1 MKKFKPFLTGVMLCI
16 CSTAIAQYDYEYDEY
31 GQPVYNHAQY
41 NSYSDDDEEGWGTFY
56 VEYSPMQMVSS
67 AKDVDNRTYHSAT
80 LGVSYAFQLG
90 YNSPAYLEG
99 AFETTGAWFS
109 KRFNDGI
116 KYNMDIY
123 YSKIL
128 LNLAFRLNLADGF
141 AIVPFG
147 GVNLKYNI
155 YGEEREKDG
164 YGTDTWRLFD
174 DDYTYDDDYKRFQFG
189 YQAGLKL
196 IIGNCFSIGASW
208 KADLTPFCKYYDSY
222 TKKEETEK
230 FSGFSFSL
238 GYSF

>member
-1 MKKFKPFLTGVMLCI
+1 MKTIKQLL
-16 CSTAIAQYDYEYDEY
+16 AIAILSTISLTAS
-31 GQPVYNHAQY
+31 AQY
-41 NSYSDDDEEGWGTFY
+41 YEDGYYSTEYESKSHYSSNFEEGWGTFY
-56 VEYSPMQMVSS
+56 VEYSPMQLVSS
-67 AKDVDNRTYHSAT
+67 AKDVDNRTYHSASI
-80 LGVSYAFQLG
+80 GVSYAFQLG